1 MRLWSLHP
9 RYMDVKGLTAL
20 WREGLLARK
29 VLQNET
35 KGYRNHPQLARF
47 RLQEDPVAAL
57 DFYLRQVY
65 EESLRRGYRF
75 DESKIESG
83 QPVSAISVTNGQL
96 RYELE
101 HLRQKLRLRAP
112 DRYEKILSIKD
123 PEPHPLFHVV
133 PGDIADWERSS
144 SDRSK

>member
-1 MRLWSLHP
+1 MRLWSIHP
-9 RYMDVKGLTAL
+9 RYLDVKGLTAL

-29 VLQNET
+29 VLGNET
-35 KGYRNHPQLARF
+35 RGYKNHPQLARF
-47 RLQEDPVAAL
+47 RWQEDPAASL

-65 EESLRRGYRF
+65 AESLRRGYRF
-75 DESKIESG
+75 DESKIGLSK
-83 QPVSAISVTNGQL
+83 PVMTIPITDGQL

-101 HLRQKLRLRAP
+101 HLRQKLSLRAP
-112 DRYEKILSIKD
+112 DRYEELLPIKD
-123 PEPHPLFHVV
+123 PEPHPLFHII